1 MMSLSNMKVGT
12 KLGLGFGAV
21 IALLVLVAVIGIS
34 NIRALNADVNDMV
47 KDKFPKTVWANNVI
61 DQINIIARAM
71 RNTLILDDPA
81 KVKKEIERVGE
92 ARKVIL
98 ENFDKLKETITS
110 EKGKELLGKALDARG
125 KYVSSQDQFLKLAG
139 EGKQAEAKVYLLTE
153 VRDLQNAYIDAVS
166 DLIHFQSDLMEET
179 GAKAAE
185 EAQSAT
191 NMMIVL
197 AVIAMLVGIF
207 VAYLIVRGLL
217 KQLGGEP
224 DYAAGVAQ
232 KIADGDLSMAIAT
245 KQGDTTSLLASMKV
259 MQEALKRIVGDVQRI
274 VEAANKGD
282 FSVKLDKESHKGFAR
297 DIAGGLNQLSDTIEG
312 AFGDT
317 VRVASALAAGD
328 LSQKV
333 TTEYTG
339 AFNQVKVAV
348 NTTVDS
354 LTKIVAEIQTIVDDA
369 NRGDFSTKMDLKG
382 KAGYT
387 QTLSELLNQLSDTVD
402 GAFNDTIRVAQ
413 ALAAGDLS
421 QKVTT
426 EYQGAYN
433 DVKVAVNGTVDALTK
448 IVAEIQQI
456 VEAANRGDFSIKM
469 SLEGKAGYTKTLSTL
484 LNQLSDTVDTAFKDT
499 IHVAQALA
507 QGDLTKTVT
516 RDYQGAFNDVKENLN
531 TTVAN
536 LKQLVVQ
543 IKESVDAINTA
554 SKEIASGNQ
563 DLSQRT
569 EEQA

>member
-1 MMSLSNMKVGT
+1 MSLSNMKVGT

-259 MQEALKRIVGDVQRI
+259 MQEALKRIVGDVQQGRLL
-274 VEAANKGD
+274 GQ
-282 FSVKLDKESHKGFAR
+282 AR
-297 DIAGGLNQLSDTIEG
+297 QGEPQRLRQ
-312 AFGDT
+312 
-317 VRVASALAAGD
+317 
-328 LSQKV
+328 
-333 TTEYTG
+333 
-339 AFNQVKVAV
+339 
-348 NTTVDS
+348 
-354 LTKIVAEIQTIVDDA
+354 
-369 NRGDFSTKMDLKG
+369 
-382 KAGYT
+382 GYRHRT
-387 QTLSELLNQLSDTVD
+387 QP
-402 GAFNDTIRVAQ
+402 TIRY
-413 ALAAGDLS
+413 L
-421 QKVTT
+421 
-426 EYQGAYN
+426 
-433 DVKVAVNGTVDALTK
+433 
-448 IVAEIQQI
+448 
-456 VEAANRGDFSIKM
+456 R
-469 SLEGKAGYTKTLSTL
+469 
-484 LNQLSDTVDTAFKDT
+484 
-499 IHVAQALA
+499 
-507 QGDLTKTVT
+507 
-516 RDYQGAFNDVKENLN
+516 
-531 TTVAN
+531 
-536 LKQLVVQ
+536 
-543 IKESVDAINTA
+543 
-554 SKEIASGNQ
+554 SG
-563 DLSQRT
+563 S
-569 EEQA
+569 